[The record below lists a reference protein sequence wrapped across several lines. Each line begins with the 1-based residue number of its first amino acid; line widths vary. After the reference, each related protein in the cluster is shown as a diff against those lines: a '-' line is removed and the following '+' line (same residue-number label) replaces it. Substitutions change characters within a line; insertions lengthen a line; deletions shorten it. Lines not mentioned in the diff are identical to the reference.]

1 MLQQSNVQRQ
11 QLRILPQQ
19 IQLLNLFHL
28 NTLELSQKI
37 KEELEENP
45 CLEETPKELE
55 NDETENITTSK
66 TKMIT
71 RIGKIIYMMIL
82 QMHEQV
88 ILITSIK
95 KSILKNLLFKEILFR
110 KCLKINTGSCFQQKM
125 N

>member
-45 CLEETPKELE
+45 
-55 NDETENITTSK
+55 
-66 TKMIT
+66 
-71 RIGKIIYMMIL
+71 
-82 QMHEQV
+82 
-88 ILITSIK
+88 
-95 KSILKNLLFKEILFR
+95 
-110 KCLKINTGSCFQQKM
+110 
-125 N
+125 